1 MITQAKTIFPLVV
14 IFVTA
19 IMLSVPP
26 VFADHAEVTIT
37 TVEGSSAT
45 GCEKTAN
52 GCYIPSTAT
61 VDVGGKVIFSNT
73 DTAAHTFSAGSLVDG
88 LSGEFDTG
96 LLLANNSFEYSPD
109 KVGEIPYF
117 CLVHPWMEGV
127 LIVQEVDGES
137 NATLVVEA
145 PSTEETTVTGM
156 SSDGK
161 IRVEITSTNP
171 DTDEQML
178 IDIKFRD
185 SNNAGLK
192 QHVNYDIVATQND
205 KEILSVMGAHEHE
218 GHGIHTT
225 MALTSDDAV
234 DIKVTLLG
242 LGLPDE
248 QDKWTGPVGEI
259 FYFNVV
265 PEFGT
270 VAAMVLAMAIISIIA
285 VSAKSRLSIIPRI

>member
-1 MITQAKTIFPLVV
+1 MTTQTKTIFPLVA

-19 IMLSVPP
+19 IMLGVPP

-37 TVEGSSAT
+37 TVEGSGAQ

-52 GCYIPSTAT
+52 GCYTPSIAT

-73 DTAAHTFSAGSLVDG
+73 DTAAHTFSAGSLADG

-117 CLVHPWMEGV
+117 CLVHPWMEGILV
-127 LIVQEVDGES
+127 VQVDGES
-137 NATLVVEA
+137 NAILVVEA

-161 IRVEITSTNP
+161 IRVEITSSNP
-171 DTDEQML
+171 AADEQMS

-185 SNNAGLK
+185 SSNAGLK
-192 QHVNYDIVATQND
+192 QHVNYDIVAIQND
-205 KEILSVMGAHEHE
+205 KEVLSVMGAHEHE
-218 GHGIHTT
+218 GHGMHTT
-225 MALTSDDAV
+225 MALVSDDAV

-248 QDKWTGPVGEI
+248 QDNWTGPVGEI

-270 VAAMVLAMAIISIIA
+270 IAAMILAVAIISIIA

>member
-1 MITQAKTIFPLVV
+1 MKIQSKTVFPLVAV
-14 IFVTA
+14 FVTA

-26 VFADHAEVTIT
+26 AFADHSEVTIT
-37 TVEGSSAT
+37 TAIGSSSL
-45 GCEKTAN
+45 GCEENAD
-52 GCYIPSTAT
+52 GCYLPTTAT

-73 DTAAHTFSAGSLVDG
+73 DSAAHTFSAGSLADG

-96 LLLANNSFEYSPD
+96 LLMGNNSYEYSPD
-109 KVGEIPYF
+109 TIGEIPYF

-127 LIVQEVDGES
+127 LIVQAADTEPT
-137 NATLVVEA
+137 ATLVVEA

-161 IRVEITSTNP
+161 MRVEITSSNP
-171 DTDEQML
+171 AASEQMS

-185 SNNAGLK
+185 SSSAGLEK
-192 QHVNYDIVATQND
+192 HVNYDIVATQND

-218 GHGIHTT
+218 GHGMHTT
-225 MALTSDDAV
+225 MALASDDAV

-248 QDKWTGPVGEI
+248 QDNWTGPVGEI

-270 VAAMVLAMAIISIIA
+270 IAAMILAVAIISIIA
-285 VSAKSRLSIIPRI
+285 ISAKSKLSIMPRL